1 MMSRPVS
8 GTHEQLPAQ
17 REGQRMSAVQT
28 APGSGSLF
36 EYVPAAR
43 GGLGVQWRLFFLQA
57 VVIGL
62 LTVLLAVVQTVELR
76 DYTAQEFGQRALM
89 GSRTVAVMPSVVRAL
104 ETGTR
109 DPQINILANAIRRRV
124 GAGFIVIADRKGVR
138 WSHPNPAQVGHLL
151 TESGKSGA
159 NNEPPNEDTAPMHGI
174 EQISTSQG
182 SLGTSIRAKVS
193 VFGANGQVIGLVST
207 GYLLPTV
214 LSSAGKVTATLW
226 PWLGI
231 GLTLALACSMWVSR
245 KIRRELLDLEPVQI
259 AALVQQHRAVLNA
272 LHEGV
277 LVIAADGTLSA
288 ANPLAARLL
297 GLTRTAQPLPIA
309 QLWPALAA
317 LQFSEGARGNTDILL
332 PLNSTPVMVSSM
344 PCGAGRVVTFR
355 DRAEVTRVAEEL
367 THSRELTD
375 LLRAQSHEFM
385 NRLHTIAGLIH
396 LKRSQEALELISAQT
411 EQTSNVQELL
421 SAVEVPAVAALII
434 GKFAR
439 AHEKRVQLIVEP
451 GSALG
456 AAWEDIASDVLVPVL
471 GNLLEN
477 AFEAAQEGRPAGEGQ
492 VRLMLGEDPQGLELE
507 VRDNGLGVPDSVLA
521 RRFGERLSSHG
532 PQRGYGLP
540 LIERTLAA
548 LGGNLTHLRRGEQ
561 TIFRV
566 HLPFPGGPVFRGRR

>member
-1 MMSRPVS
+1 V
-8 GTHEQLPAQ
+8 A
-17 REGQRMSAVQT
+17 AVLLQT
-28 APGSGSLF
+28 A
-36 EYVPAAR
+36 
-43 GGLGVQWRLFFLQA
+43 
-57 VVIGL
+57 VIVL
-62 LTVLLAVVQTVELR
+62 LTVLLAAVQTVKLR
-76 DYTAQEFGQRALM
+76 DYTEQEFGQRALM

-109 DPQINILANAIRRRV
+109 DPQINVMANTIRRRV

-138 WSHPNPAQVGHLL
+138 WSHPNPAQVGRRL
-151 TESGKSGA
+151 TESGTSGS
-159 NNEPPNEDTAPMHGI
+159 NNEPQNEDAAPMHGI
-174 EQISTSQG
+174 EQISTSRG
-182 SLGTSIRAKVS
+182 SLGTSIRAKVP
-193 VFGANGQVIGLVST
+193 VFGAGGQVIGLVST

-245 KIRRELLDLEPVQI
+245 KIRRELLNLEPFQI

-277 LVIAADGTLSA
+277 LVIAPDGTLSA

-297 GLTRTAQPLPIA
+297 GLTKTVQPLPIA

-317 LQFSEGARGNTDILL
+317 LQFGEGARGTTDVLL
-332 PLNSTPVMVSSM
+332 PLNSTPVMVNSM

-355 DRAEVTRVAEEL
+355 DRAEFTRVAEEL

-396 LKRSQEALELISAQT
+396 LNRAQEALTLISAQT

-456 AAWEDIASDVLVPVL
+456 TTWDCVASDVLIPVL

-477 AFEAAQEGRPAGEGQ
+477 AFEAAQESHLAGEGQ
-492 VRLMLGEDPQGLELE
+492 VRLMIGEDPQGLELE
-507 VRDNGLGVPDSVLA
+507 VRDNGLGMPERIA
-521 RRFGERLSSHG
+521 QRQFGERLSSHG

-540 LIERTLAA
+540 LIERTVTA
-548 LGGNLTHLRRGEQ
+548 LGGTLTHLRRGEQ

-566 HLPFPGGPVFRGRR
+566 HLPFPGRPVSGERG